1 MIITR
6 LAVEGVGR
14 FRSRHVVQGL
24 GPGLNLLCAPN
35 EAGKSTLFRALQAAL
50 FARHGSKTEELRRL
64 GCLDAEVPASIEVGF
79 RRGEAEYLVRKSFL
93 RGTGAKLSRDG
104 SVVAEGRAADE
115 KIWEL
120 LDLAPGASIAE
131 PSTFGLL
138 WVPQAKS
145 FDAYEPSPEAKAL
158 LGRVIEAEVGQVLGG
173 ERGERVLRSVCERLA
188 REATATGQ
196 PKAGGP
202 WRTAIE
208 RRDAAKAELAALQA
222 TMATLEADRAAL
234 AGLLR
239 QREALSDTS
248 ALAAMRADLA
258 TAAAERDAAARADH
272 AAQQAETEQ
281 AQRELTAE
289 RARKRHEEL
298 VGLDQRI
305 ARRREQIAALDRQL
319 AEQTNVLDAQA
330 TVLSTKEQALANLAA
345 KLSEAERAADR
356 ARRREASARDAEHV
370 EELSVRLTKAR
381 RLRDDIARVKQAIER
396 TTVPMEAVKAIET
409 ARRALEAAEARR
421 EAKAPRVIV
430 RPRPAGAGK
439 ILCDGAPV
447 TEGREVAATA
457 PLLITVADLA
467 EIEIKP
473 AASPDDDAAVE
484 IAREN
489 LAKALRTAGVASL
502 AEAQECRAKAAD
514 LEAERRGLLAEL
526 SATAPA
532 VGKEDGIAALERQL
546 ATAKAALDALT
557 ADTDRAPDHAS
568 GDTPGETKKIALP
581 DRETLARERI
591 AAEAACDLAR
601 HAHRTAQEMVSTARE
616 QVAATRF
623 MCKGTEAQIAEANR
637 ALRDGLVL
645 CPDAERADRLTALA
659 AAAGEARVLFEAA
672 REKAAA
678 LRAAV
683 PTAEVRAATEARVKR
698 LTGAIETNERRLG
711 EVERDI
717 AALQGRIATRGGE
730 GLGEREAEAVDA
742 LALAESELARTDRR
756 VAALKLLKTTIE
768 ESRQAAADQFLAP
781 VKTAMRPYLHAL
793 FPGADAALDPRFGI
807 DGISRGAAAAIEPFV
822 SLSDGTRE
830 QVAIIV
836 RLALGRLLAERG
848 NPVPVVLDDALVFS
862 DDDRIERMFDVLTRA
877 AEKQQVIVLTC
888 RSRAFLTCG
897 GRPLSIV
904 PEDLSSG

>member
-64 GCLDAEVPASIEVGF
+64 GCLDAEVPASVEVGF

-120 LDLAPGASIAE
+120 LDLAPGASTAE

-138 WVPQAKS
+138 WVRQGQS
-145 FDAYEPSPEAKAL
+145 FEPCAPSEETKAV

-202 WRTAIE
+202 WRAAIE
-208 RRDAAKAELAALQA
+208 RRDAAKAELATLQA
-222 TMATLEADRAAL
+222 TMATLEADRTAL

-239 QREALSDTS
+239 QRETLADTTMI
-248 ALAAMRADLA
+248 AAMRADLA

-305 ARRREQIAALDRQL
+305 AKRREQIAALDRQL
-319 AEQTNVLDAQA
+319 AEQTDVLDAQA
-330 TVLSTKEQALANLAA
+330 KVLSTKEQALADLAE

-356 ARRREASARDAEHV
+356 ARRREAAARDAEHV
-370 EELSVRLTKAR
+370 EGLSVRLAKAR
-381 RLRDDIARVKQAIER
+381 RLRDDIARVKQAIDR
-396 TTVPMEAVKAIET
+396 TTVPMEAVKAIEA
-409 ARRALEAAEARR
+409 ARRTLEAAEARR

-447 TEGREVAATA
+447 TEGHEVAATA
-457 PLLITVADLA
+457 SLLITVADLA

-484 IAREN
+484 TAREAF
-489 LAKALRTAGVASL
+489 AKALRAAGVASL
-502 AEAQECRAKAAD
+502 AEAQERRAKAAD

-546 ATAKAALDALT
+546 ATATAALDALA
-557 ADTDRAPDHAS
+557 ADTSGQA
-568 GDTPGETKKIALP
+568 GDTPGDVKKTPLP
-581 DRETLARERI
+581 DRETLARERT

-601 HAHRTAQEMVSTARE
+601 RAHRAAQETVSTARE
-616 QVAATRF
+616 QIAATRF
-623 MCKGTEAQIAEANR
+623 LCKGTEAQIAEGNR
-637 ALRDGLVL
+637 ALRDDLVV
-645 CPDAERADRLTALA
+645 CPDTERAERLTTLA

-683 PTAEVRAATEARVKR
+683 PTQDARAATEARVKR

-717 AALQGRIATRGGE
+717 ATLQGRIATRGGE
-730 GLGEREAEAVDA
+730 GLGEREAEAADA
-742 LALAESELARTDRR
+742 LALAESDLARTERR
-756 VAALKLLKTTIE
+756 VAALKLLKSTIE
-768 ESRQAAADQFLAP
+768 ESRQAAADRFLAP
-781 VKTAMRPYLHAL
+781 VKAAMRPYLHAL
-793 FPGADAALDPRFGI
+793 FPGADAALDAAFGI
-807 DGISRGAAAAIEPFV
+807 DGISRNSAAAIEPFV

-830 QVAIIV
+830 QIAIIV